1 MALVACLESRS
12 RAEWEWSTQPPPQ
25 FCHSSRT
32 GAALSL
38 VLAGREMQHG
48 MLEIGVQELAH
59 RHEEARTFLEQTRVP
74 RLTKPFRAVEVR
86 QLVQQVLQKAGA

>member
-1 MALVACLESRS
+1 
-12 RAEWEWSTQPPPQ
+12 
-25 FCHSSRT
+25 
-32 GAALSL
+32 
-38 VLAGREMQHG
+38 MQHG